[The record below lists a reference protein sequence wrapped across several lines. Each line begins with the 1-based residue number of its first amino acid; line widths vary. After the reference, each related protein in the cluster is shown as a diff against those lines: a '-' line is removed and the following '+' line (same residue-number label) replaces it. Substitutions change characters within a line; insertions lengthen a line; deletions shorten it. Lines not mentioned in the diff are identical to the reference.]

1 MLQYPVRY
9 SITEPRPSPRSDP
22 HGDADPV
29 LGGKKNQK
37 KFFRLSEPQ
46 DEFFPIIKVNPQ
58 FIIKG
63 FSSNTTLIQKI
74 Y

>member
-37 KFFRLSEPQ
+37 KFFSKS
-46 DEFFPIIKVNPQ
+46 DE
-58 FIIKG
+58 
-63 FSSNTTLIQKI
+63 
-74 Y
+74 